1 MDIFSK
7 RYNENNLGLLYSI
20 SWAVLSVSLINMFF
34 IRSSLIVMG
43 IAILMSVVYSI
54 YILVDTHMIMGGK
67 NKELSLDDY
76 VLGSIILYVDIIS
89 LFLKILQILGKKK
102 DDWSIHSFDFIILK
116 ENITKIRLNLSFL
129 FWITNKLIIY

>member
-7 RYNENNLGLLYSI
+7 RYKENNLGLLYSI